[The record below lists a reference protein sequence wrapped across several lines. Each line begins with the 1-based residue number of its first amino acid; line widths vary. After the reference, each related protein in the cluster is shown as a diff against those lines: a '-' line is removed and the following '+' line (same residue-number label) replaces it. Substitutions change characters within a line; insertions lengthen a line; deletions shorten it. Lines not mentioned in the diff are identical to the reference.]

1 MRRARIERHT
11 AETQISIRLGIEGRG
26 TYQIRTGIRFFDH
39 MLELMAKHG
48 AFDLRIEA
56 DGDLDVDQ
64 HHTVEDVGIALGE
77 AVSMAG
83 ARRFR
88 PILLTSVTT
97 FVGLIPLLTDRSI
110 QAQFLIPMAVSL
122 GFGVIFAT
130 AITLILVPCT
140 LLLGEDVGRCG
151 RQFRH
156 WFLAPFERSETRS
169 AATPSEI
176 GLHSVANRSEM
187 VSLGRRNGL

>member
-11 AETQISIRLGIEGRG
+11 AEPQISIRLGIEGRG

-77 AVSMAG
+77 AVSKAIGSRRGINRAG
-83 ARRFR
+83 YFVMPMDETLGVAAIDLSGR
-88 PILLTSVTT
+88 PHAVVDLRLRKHRVGDLQSELFQDFFDLFEFLL
-97 FVGLIPLLTDRSI
+97 
-110 QAQFLIPMAVSL
+110 FL
-122 GFGVIFAT
+122 
-130 AITLILVPCT
+130 
-140 LLLGEDVGRCG
+140 
-151 RQFRH
+151 
-156 WFLAPFERSETRS
+156 FLF
-169 AATPSEI
+169 
-176 GLHSVANRSEM
+176 L
-187 VSLGRRNGL
+187 

>member
-64 HHTVEDVGIALGE
+64 HHTVEDVGIDLLAT
-77 AVSMAG
+77 V
-83 ARRFR
+83 RRQTVHEEGIWSR
-88 PILLTSVTT
+88 QIH
-97 FVGLIPLLTDRSI
+97 
-110 QAQFLIPMAVSL
+110 Q
-122 GFGVIFAT
+122 
-130 AITLILVPCT
+130 
-140 LLLGEDVGRCG
+140 CG
-151 RQFRH
+151 
-156 WFLAPFERSETRS
+156 
-169 AATPSEI
+169 
-176 GLHSVANRSEM
+176 
-187 VSLGRRNGL
+187 